1 MDYGLRYITNVCH
14 SYPPTLSCSYQII
27 FWVATGCLWVKAA
40 FVLWSHYIFSFLVA
54 TPLPTISSIS
64 VVWTGDTSFTAF
76 FRWRWQLF
84 SHSFWRTFVV
94 LGFLLEH
101 VVIFILSFSQGE
113 SRQNHDVLVASL
125 QFGNDHH
132 WPYNILD
139 ENPPINE
146 SSPSLPK
153 FPHFILFPCLLASN
167 VSAQIPSFYPN
178 QSSFFRQTLLKTFQA
193 DEIRHSKFTVPDGY
207 PLVI

>member
-1 MDYGLRYITNVCH
+1 MDCDILPMFAIHIPQLCLAHIRSFFGLQPDVCGWKQ
-14 SYPPTLSCSYQII
+14 L
-27 FWVATGCLWVKAA
+27 

-101 VVIFILSFSQGE
+101 VAIDTTICHFHRANQDKTTMFWLLLSSLGMIIIDPTIFWMKTLPSM
-113 SRQNHDVLVASL
+113 NL
-125 QFGNDHH
+125 
-132 WPYNILD
+132 P
-139 ENPPINE
+139 
-146 SSPSLPK
+146 PSLPK
-153 FPHFILFPCLLASN
+153 FPPFYPLSMLVGFECFRPNPFILPKPIIILW
-167 VSAQIPSFYPN
+167 
-178 QSSFFRQTLLKTFQA
+178 A
-193 DEIRHSKFTVPDGY
+193 DSP
-207 PLVI
+207 

>member
-101 VVIFILSFSQGE
+101 VAIDTTICHFHRANQDKTTMFWLLLSSLGMIIIDPTIFWMKTLPSMNLPRHCRNFPILSSFHACWLRMFPPKSLHFTQTNHHSLGRL
-113 SRQNHDVLVASL
+113 SLKHFKRTKSDIQN
-125 QFGNDHH
+125 
-132 WPYNILD
+132 
-139 ENPPINE
+139 
-146 SSPSLPK
+146 SPFLMG
-153 FPHFILFPCLLASN
+153 
-167 VSAQIPSFYPN
+167 
-178 QSSFFRQTLLKTFQA
+178 TLW
-193 DEIRHSKFTVPDGY
+193 
-207 PLVI
+207 